1 MPTRRRW
8 RQQTRCQAVR
18 LVGLGSED
26 WKDRGGYDAGSE
38 TRTKDIDWGL
48 DVGSD
53 DAATRLGVD
62 SAMGRDIGHSVLLK
76 YFTKRVM
83 REKRWGESAEH
94 PLRIII
100 RMVRG
105 LGRIISY

>member
-18 LVGLGSED
+18 LVGLGGED

-62 SAMGRDIGHSVLLK
+62 SVDSAMGRGHWAQRTFEIFYKKSD
-76 YFTKRVM
+76 
-83 REKRWGESAEH
+83 EGEE
-94 PLRIII
+94 
-100 RMVRG
+100 V
-105 LGRIISY
+105 GRKC